1 MNKQEIDKHGRVVRR
16 KPNCAC
22 SICSKEIYR
31 RPNEIAKG
39 NVYCGNKCKQKG
51 QTKNVFDCEYCGIEF
66 HRKGLK
72 KNDPTPKYCSIP
84 CSNKGRAGT
93 YEYGTG
99 EQPRN
104 LVHRMRKL
112 RLSLAKER
120 GACCERCGEDN
131 FFILEVHHIIE
142 QAEGG
147 TDDFENLELLCGN
160 CHNEHHRGW
169 GDMDDYIKEFNL
181 EKWCKANL

>member
-1 MNKQEIDKHGRVVRR
+1 MPKQEIDKYGRAVKRN
-16 KPNCAC
+16 PNCKC
-22 SICSKEIYR
+22 SVCGKKIYR

-51 QTKNVFDCEYCGIEF
+51 QTKNIFTCQHCGKKF
-66 HRKGLK
+66 HRKCIK
-72 KNDPTPKYCSIP
+72 KRYTPKYCSIP

-104 LVHRMRKL
+104 LAHKPRVLKL
-112 RLSLAKER
+112 KLAKER
-120 GACCERCGEDN
+120 GSCCERCGEDN
-131 FFILEVHHIIE
+131 FYVLEVHHIVE
-142 QAEGG
+142 KAKGG
-147 TDDFENLELLCGN
+147 TDDPDNLELLCGN

-169 GDMDDYIKEFNL
+169 GDMDDYIKQYKL